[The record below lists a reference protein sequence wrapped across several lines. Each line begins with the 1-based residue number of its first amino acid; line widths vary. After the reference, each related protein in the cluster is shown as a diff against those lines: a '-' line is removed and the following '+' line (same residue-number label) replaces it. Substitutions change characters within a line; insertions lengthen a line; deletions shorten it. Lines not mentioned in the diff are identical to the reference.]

1 MELKHTIMA
10 GLFLEFTKALIIII
24 TSLCMPMFPG
34 LIIVTKRLTS
44 RQYFNYKFYENCKMT
59 CFDEMFH
66 VVKKVEGYITRM
78 NKLQYNNISQQ
89 YE

>member
-24 TSLCMPMFPG
+24 ISLCMPMFPG
-34 LIIVTKRLTS
+34 LIIITKRHHQPSVFYL
-44 RQYFNYKFYENCKMT
+44 QILYENCKMT

-66 VVKKVEGYITRM
+66 VVKKSGGIHYKNEQIAI
-78 NKLQYNNISQQ
+78 Q
-89 YE
+89 